1 MCTVLLKF
9 NITLNA
15 LNGIKFMFFMQKVN
29 KYR

>member
-15 LNGIKFMFFMQKVN
+15 LNGIKFMFFLYAKSE
-29 KYR
+29 